1 MSIGAARA
9 GAPCEYPRADFGP
22 PVSFVDR
29 FAALHL
35 MSDQDKSSPRPSARI
50 TPARPAQS
58 EESAGYMPRLPWRW
72 ILLGTLSVITVMG
85 GYFMNERRKADRLRA
100 QIVQVHEQ
108 ELAEPARRYLEF
120 RDKLE
125 GWVTTVAATIPKNYA
140 DPRLRLSG
148 LRSGKGLYL
157 RLSAAD
163 ATTRKGIAKGALAME
178 GDAIASCLGLAPA
191 SARAIW
197 EKGTFLTPGWLKEAR
212 KNDSVMGLRVTDTV
226 LARHIRA
233 DLPTVLNLMRSDWFM
248 LVLQHGD
255 DRRDQ
260 PVDVFLW
267 DIRSGQQLLRGHI
280 QASGVLMPV
289 RVRSKD
295 APPAPRLSPSRLL
308 DGAANDCSIAAQIKA
323 LAGLPLAS
331 VENVVPPAAA
341 APDAGATERSAPAAT
356 EPAPAAKPSTAAA
369 PPPP

>member
-1 MSIGAARA
+1 
-9 GAPCEYPRADFGP
+9 
-22 PVSFVDR
+22 
-29 FAALHL
+29 
-35 MSDQDKSSPRPSARI
+35 MSDQDKSGDKPRPRI

-72 ILLGTLSVITVMG
+72 ILLGTLSVTTVMG

-125 GWVTTVAATIPKNYA
+125 GWVTTAAGRVPRDYA

-157 RLSAAD
+157 RLSVAD
-163 ATTRKGIAKGALAME
+163 ATTRKGIAKGAEAME
-178 GDAIASCLGLAPA
+178 ADAIPSCLGLAPA

-197 EKGTFLTPGWLKEAR
+197 EKGTFLTPDWLKTAR

-233 DLPTVLNLMRSDWFM
+233 DLPTVLNLLRSDWFL

-267 DIRSGQQLLRGHI
+267 DLRSSQQLLRGHI
-280 QASGVLMPV
+280 QANGVLMPV

-295 APPAPRLSPSRLL
+295 APAAPRLPPSRLL
-308 DGAANDCSIAAQIKA
+308 DGAANDCSIAAQIKQ
-323 LAGLPLAS
+323 LSGLPLAS
-331 VENVVPPAAA
+331 VENVVASSPPAGGGATPQQAAPAAA
-341 APDAGATERSAPAAT
+341 TPQGGAANPS
-356 EPAPAAKPSTAAA
+356 EPPTP
-369 PPPP
+369 

>member
-1 MSIGAARA
+1 MSE
-9 GAPCEYPRADFGP
+9 P
-22 PVSFVDR
+22 
-29 FAALHL
+29 
-35 MSDQDKSSPRPSARI
+35 DKSGEEPRPRI

-72 ILLGTLSVITVMG
+72 ILLGTLSVMTVMG

-108 ELAEPARRYLEF
+108 ELAEPARRYLEL
-120 RDKLE
+120 RDRLE
-125 GWVTTVAATIPKNYA
+125 GWVTTVAARVPQSQA
-140 DPRLRLSG
+140 DPRLRISG

-157 RLSAAD
+157 RLSVAD
-163 ATTRKGIAKGALAME
+163 ARTRKGIAKGAQQME
-178 GDAIASCLGLAPA
+178 ADAIASCLGLAPA

-197 EKGTFLTPGWLKEAR
+197 EKGAFLTPDWLKVAL

-233 DLPTVLNLMRSDWFM
+233 DLPTVLNLLRSDWFL

-267 DIRSGQQLLRGHI
+267 DVRSGQQLLRGHI

-295 APPAPRLSPSRLL
+295 APPAPRLPPSRLL
-308 DGAANDCSIAAQIKA
+308 DGAANDCSIAAQIKQ

-331 VENVVPPAAA
+331 VENVAPPSPTSSGAGTTQATPAATTGSTAPALRGGASSDTAPALRGGASPEAGAKPAAA
-341 APDAGATERSAPAAT
+341 AST
-356 EPAPAAKPSTAAA
+356 EPAP
-369 PPPP
+369 